1 MPARKLL
8 EDGSPSYDQLVLDTA
23 IHLIFGGLF
32 IGFIIVW
39 VVQLVRVMRQRRIH
53 KYTDPM
59 RAMDIT
65 GRVRQLKVRGD
76 EDEAVRLVQDEL
88 AMPMNKARSWVKSI

>member
-1 MPARKLL
+1 ML
-8 EDGSPSYDQLVLDTA
+8 ETVISLIFAGLFLSFLIYWVLQLVK
-23 IHLIFGGLF
+23 
-32 IGFIIVW
+32 
-39 VVQLVRVMRQRRIH
+39 VMRQRRIH

-88 AMPMNKARSWVKSI
+88 AMPMAKARSWVKSI